1 MSYNYMQ
8 FATNI
13 SKAILNG
20 TEKILQ
26 PDGRILM
33 IPAGQ
38 KSGTD
43 FQKQTYADVK
53 AIEIIEKMEK
63 DKKNRYE
70 RSRTL

>member
-1 MSYNYMQ
+1 MSYNNMK

-26 PDGRILM
+26 PDGKILM
-33 IPAGQ
+33 IPEGQ

-43 FQKQTYADVK
+43 FQKQTYADIK
-53 AIEIIEKMEK
+53 AIEIIEKMEE

-70 RSRTL
+70 GSCTL

>member
-1 MSYNYMQ
+1 MSYNNMK

-26 PDGRILM
+26 PNGKILM

-43 FQKQTYADVK
+43 FQKQTYADSK
-53 AIEIIEKMEK
+53 AIEMIEKMEE
-63 DKKNRYE
+63 DKKK
-70 RSRTL
+70 